1 MPSSSQLLRTTLASR
16 GSQAIL
22 CSVLMLSFG
31 VGCRALRCK
40 EANDAALAGAR
51 RQSLQALEAQQR
63 GQWDQAET
71 LFAAAIEQCP
81 ADERA
86 RHGYAHALWQ
96 RGAHDEA
103 IAHMEEAVRLSGND
117 PERLVELGGMYLQR
131 GQQHRAAE
139 QADLAIAADPQLA
152 AAWVL
157 RGQSHL
163 SLGQSDNA
171 LASLHRA
178 LSLRVNYPEA
188 QLAIAAIYT
197 QQSRPQRAL
206 ATLQA
211 LGDSFPPDQ
220 IPADILIQEAFA
232 FRALG
237 RHQDSAA
244 KLAVAAE
251 RGNVSADLYYELAR
265 SHSLAGNTHAA
276 REAVAAALARNA
288 NHAASLALAHDLL
301 PRDGTIAAAAS
312 SRSSHVQ

>member
-1 MPSSSQLLRTTLASR
+1 MPSRPRPVRFPLASR
-16 GSQAIL
+16 GSYAIL
-22 CSVLMLSFG
+22 CCSLLLSFG
-31 VGCRALRCK
+31 AGCRALRCTD
-40 EANDAALAGAR
+40 ASDAALAAAR
-51 RQSLQALEAQQR
+51 RQSLQALDAQQR

-117 PERLVELGGMYLQR
+117 PERMVELGSMYLHR
-131 GQQHRAAE
+131 GQLHRAAD
-139 QADLAIAADPQLA
+139 QADRAIAADPQLA

-157 RGQSHL
+157 RGQSHQ

-178 LSLRVNYPEA
+178 LSLRANYPEA

-197 QQSRPQRAL
+197 QQDRPQRAL

-211 LGDSFPPDQ
+211 LSDSHPPDQ
-220 IPADILIQEAFA
+220 IPADVLIQEAFA

-237 RHQDSAA
+237 RHSDSAA
-244 KLAVAAE
+244 KLALATE
-251 RGNVSADLYYELAR
+251 RGNASADLYYELAR
-265 SHSLAGNTHAA
+265 SQSLAGNTHAA
-276 REAVAAALARNA
+276 RDAVSAALARDA
-288 NHAASLALAHDLL
+288 THAASLALAHDLL
-301 PRDGTIAAAAS
+301 PRGGTIAAAAPLQT
-312 SRSSHVQ
+312 SRMQ